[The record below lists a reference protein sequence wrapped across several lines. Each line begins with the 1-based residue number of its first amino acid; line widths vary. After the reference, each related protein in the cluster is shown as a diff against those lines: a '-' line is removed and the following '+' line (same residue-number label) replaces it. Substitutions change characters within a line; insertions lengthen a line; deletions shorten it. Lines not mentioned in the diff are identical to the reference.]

1 MGMSEVWIPVY
12 LEPNLLWEVALP
24 PDNTIQYL
32 MVFKGE
38 VSFHLPPA
46 HLIVALIDLLLNCK

>member
-1 MGMSEVWIPVY
+1 MWEVWIPVY
-12 LEPNLLWEVALP
+12 LEPNLLWEVALA

-38 VSFHLPPA
+38 VSFHLPQA
-46 HLIVALIDLLLNCK
+46 HQIVDLFDLLLNCK